1 MIIID
6 GKDTFLSNVDCIAY
20 VLFGLICG
28 TLSLTRLKKIL
39 LLLYL
44 AGLGFAAQAQVG
56 EIRGFV
62 YDNRSGEALSY
73 ASVVVQDKRLGAMT
87 DESGFYALAKLK
99 PGEYVIFALTV
110 GYDTV
115 YTTVVVKP
123 GQTKMVN
130 INLNQISNTLG
141 AARIDLERKRTIS
154 TTRIGEINI
163 TPRQLTQ
170 IPTVGGEPDLVQY
183 LQVLPGVVFS
193 GDQGGQLYIR
203 GGSPIMNKVLLDG
216 MTIYNPFHSIGL
228 FSVFDTDI
236 LKSVDVYS
244 AGFSAEYGGRIS
256 AIVDVQTRDGD
267 RSGFK
272 GKLNVNPFT
281 SKVLVEGPLKSK
293 RKKGRANTSY
303 IVSYKNSFL
312 DKTSKLF
319 YNYVGEGQLPY
330 SFSDLYTKLSFNSN
344 AGSFLKLFYFDY
356 NDRVDFENT
365 TTYDWKSDGFGGKF
379 LLIPQESKNVI
390 DGSFAYSNYDIEQ
403 KELDAKPRN
412 SGINGFN
419 MALNFTYYFPHSKL
433 KYGLEL
439 NGFQTSFQIF
449 NAVNRKITQE
459 NNTTEL
465 AGFVNYNTKVWNMF
479 IFEPG
484 IRVQRYASLGN
495 TSVEPRFRFKYLI
508 NGRLRFKVAAGLYS
522 QNLLS
527 ASSDRDVV
535 NLFYGFLSGPEE
547 LPKFVGNK
555 PVTHRMQTA
564 QHLVGGFE
572 LDVDSLSSINIE
584 GYAKEFTQIT
594 NINRNKIYDDNLQF
608 ADKPEHLRKDYIVE
622 TGLAYGFDI
631 TYKRQSDRLYLWLV
645 YSYNNVSRYDGI
657 QTYQPH
663 FDRRHNVN
671 VVTSYVMGKKKMWE
685 ANVRWNFGSGF
696 PFTLTQGFY
705 ENLSFTNGT
714 SQDYRTA
721 NGDFTVVYDDIN
733 RGRLPYYHRLDASLK
748 RTIIFKMEKGDPTRL
763 MEIIASCTNIYNR
776 DNIFFFNRVSYE
788 RVNQLPILPSLSV
801 SYRF

>member
-1 MIIID
+1 MKKI
-6 GKDTFLSNVDCIAY
+6 
-20 VLFGLICG
+20 VLFVIMLG
-28 TLSLTRLKKIL
+28 LSLLSV
-39 LLLYL
+39 
-44 AGLGFAAQAQVG
+44 AQQPG
-56 EIRGFV
+56 EIKGFV
-62 YDNRSGEALSY
+62 YNKKSGEGLAYSTI
-73 ASVVVQDKRLGAMT
+73 VVKNKPMGAMT
-87 DESGFYALAKLK
+87 DENGFYSLGKVK
-99 PGEYVIFALTV
+99 PGTYTIYALVV

-115 YTTVVVKP
+115 YETVTVKP

-130 INLNQISNTLG
+130 LNLTGKSNRLG
-141 AARIDLERKRTIS
+141 TARIDIERKRS
-154 TTRIGEINI
+154 VTTTKIGEINI
-163 TPRQLTQ
+163 TPKQLTQ

-236 LKSVDVYS
+236 LKSTDVYS

-256 AIVDVQTRDGD
+256 AVVDVQTRDGN
-267 RSGFK
+267 RSGFR

-281 SKVLVEGPLKSK
+281 SKVLLEGPL
-293 RKKGRANTSY
+293 RGKKKEGRANTSY

-312 DKTSKLF
+312 DESSKLF
-319 YNYVGEGQLPY
+319 YGYVGDDQLPY

-344 AGSFLKLFYFDY
+344 SGSFLKLFYFDY
-356 NDRVDFENT
+356 NDLVDFPNT
-365 TTYDWKSDGFGGKF
+365 TTYNWKSNGFGGKF
-379 LLIPQESKNVI
+379 LLVPQESKNVI
-390 DGSFAYSNYDIEQ
+390 DGSFAYSNYNIDQIEN
-403 KELDAKPRN
+403 DAKPRS

-419 MALNFTYYFPHSKL
+419 LGLNFTYFFPKSKL

-439 NGFQTSFQIF
+439 NGFQTNFQIF

-465 AGFVNYNTKVWNMF
+465 AGFVNYNTKVWNIF

-484 IRVQRYASLGN
+484 LRMQRYASLGN
-495 TSVEPRFRFKYLI
+495 TSWEPRFRFKYLI
-508 NGRLRFKVAAGLYS
+508 NTRLRFKVAAGLYS

-547 LPKFVGNK
+547 LPGFVGTK
-555 PVTHRMQTA
+555 PVTHRMQTS

-572 LDVDSLSSINIE
+572 LDVDSISTINIE
-584 GYAKEFTQIT
+584 GYAKDFTQIT
-594 NINRNKIYDDNLQF
+594 NINRDKIYDDNLVY
-608 ADKPEHLRKDYIVE
+608 ADKPEHLRKDYVVE
-622 TGLAYGFDI
+622 TGLAYGFDV
-631 TYKRQSDRLYLWLV
+631 TYKRQTDRWYLWLV

-657 QTYQPH
+657 RRYQPH
-663 FDRRHNVN
+663 FDRRHNIN
-671 VVTSYVMGKKKMWE
+671 VVTSYSFGEDGQWE
-685 ANVRWNFGSGF
+685 ANLRWNFGSGF

-705 ENLSFTNGT
+705 ENLSFANGT
-714 SQDYRTA
+714 SEDYRTA

-733 RGRLPYYHRLDASLK
+733 RGRLPYYHRLDASIK
-748 RTIIFKMEKGDPTRL
+748 RTYVFKMEKGEPRRL
-763 MEIIASCTNIYNR
+763 MEVIASCTNVYNR
-776 DNIFFFNRVSYE
+776 DNIFYFDRVSYT

-801 SYRF
+801 SYKF